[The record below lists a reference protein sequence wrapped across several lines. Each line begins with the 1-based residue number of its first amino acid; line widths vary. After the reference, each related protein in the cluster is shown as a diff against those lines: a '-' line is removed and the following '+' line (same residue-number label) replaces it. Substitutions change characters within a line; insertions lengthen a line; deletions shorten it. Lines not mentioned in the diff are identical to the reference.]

1 MFSLLR
7 QVRLLLEMIR
17 FSHTIFALPFAL
29 MALLMAW
36 RMPLPAGTA
45 GAASDLGRGLWS
57 VLGVLLC
64 MVGARSAAMAFNRIV
79 DRDIDAANPR
89 TNQRHIPRGD
99 IGLGTAVA
107 FLLGA
112 TFVFIAGTLCFWPNW
127 MPAALSL
134 PVLAVLL
141 GYSLAKRFTAWAHYW
156 LGLALSL
163 APLCVW
169 VAIRGPVA
177 LEHPD
182 EWTAVLALAA
192 GVFFWVGGFDI
203 IYACQDEPSDRVAGL
218 HSIPVWLGV
227 PGALRFAAASHA
239 VAFLCFASL
248 PWAAP
253 PALQLSW
260 LYFVTLVGIG
270 MLLVYQHAIVSPTD
284 LSRVN
289 HAFFH
294 VNAVIS
300 VSLLIA
306 VGLDVWWL

>member
-1 MFSLLR
+1 VFSLLR

-36 RMPLPAGTA
+36 RMPLPVDAVGSSN
-45 GAASDLGRGLWS
+45 GVWDGLRS
-57 VLGVLLC
+57 LAGVLLC

-89 TNQRHIPRGD
+89 TKQRHIPRGD
-99 IGLGTAVA
+99 IGLGTAVT
-107 FLLGA
+107 FLLAA
-112 TFVFIAGTLCFWPNW
+112 TFVFFAGTLCFWPNW
-127 MPAALSL
+127 LPAALAL

-169 VAIRGPVA
+169 VAIRGPVT
-177 LEHPD
+177 LEQPG
-182 EWTAVLALAA
+182 EWAAVLALAA

-203 IYACQDEPSDRVAGL
+203 IYACQDEPSDRSAGL

-239 VAFLCFASL
+239 VAFLCFAAL
-248 PWAAP
+248 PWVVP
-253 PALQLSW
+253 PELQLSW
-260 LYFVTLVGIG
+260 PYFVTMAAIG
-270 MLLVYQHAIVSPTD
+270 MLLAYQHAIVSPTD

>member
-1 MFSLLR
+1 MFSVLR

-29 MALLMAW
+29 VALLMAW
-36 RMPLPAGTA
+36 RLPWPAEADGGPNWVWA
-45 GAASDLGRGLWS
+45 FVGIM
-57 VLGVLLC
+57 LC

-89 TNQRHIPRGD
+89 TQQRHIPRGD
-99 IGLGTAVA
+99 IRLGTAVA
-107 FLLGA
+107 FLIGSSLLFFG
-112 TFVFIAGTLCFWPNW
+112 GTLCFWPNW
-127 MPAALSL
+127 LPAALAL

-156 LGLALSL
+156 LGLALML
-163 APLCVW
+163 APICVW
-169 VAIRGPVA
+169 VAIRGPVS
-177 LEHPD
+177 LEQPS
-182 EWTAVLALAA
+182 EWWSVLTLAA

-239 VAFLCFASL
+239 VAFLCFAAL
-248 PWAAP
+248 PWVVP
-253 PALQLSW
+253 PELQLSW
-260 LYFVTLVGIG
+260 LYFVTLAAIG
-270 MLLVYQHAIVSPTD
+270 MLLFYQHAIVSPTD